1 MPRTIDLIKK
11 HTREYNEYMLKNGE
25 YSFHRFTDGSIHFTK
40 PMFVT
45 RNIVKETG
53 ISPLRPVREL
63 EELAKAAMDDGA
75 LVTINDYIT
84 FRGRDVILGET
95 EIAFYNSSIRI
106 EYTGISSIYVD
117 FNHELRKIME
127 DMQNGRY
134 GNVVFIDGVKIGTN
148 GLVLLG
154 QEFVYFPDDNDLHTH
169 GVYKKYSDVKSI
181 VDITGYYI
189 FWRSKNDSNNHE

>member
-11 HTREYNEYMLKNGE
+11 HTQEYNEYMLKNGE
-25 YSFHRFTDGSIHFTK
+25 YSFHRFTDGSIRFTK
-40 PMFVT
+40 PIFVT
-45 RNIVKETG
+45 RNIAKETG
-53 ISPLRPVREL
+53 ILPLRPVREL
-63 EELAKAAMDDGA
+63 EELVKAATDDGA
-75 LVTINDYIT
+75 LVTINDHII
-84 FRGRDVILGET
+84 FRGRDAILGET

-106 EYTGISSIYVD
+106 EYTGINSIYVD

-134 GNVVFIDGVKIGTN
+134 GDVVFIDGVKIGTN